1 MSQTLSVVEEVETL
15 DVNICGCGG
24 MVDTPALGAGAVRR
38 ESSSLFIRTNK
49 K

>member
-1 MSQTLSVVEEVETL
+1 MSKILSVAEALDTL
-15 DVNICGCGG
+15 DVHICGCGG